1 MAPFFFTRLSGSY
14 VIDIVVVTYIK
25 LVVPCHYCRT
35 SLKAAAVL
43 LPLVGMTWVF
53 GLLAVNND
61 TIAFAWIFT
70 ILNSLQVASY
80 ILILLV
86 IN

>member
-1 MAPFFFTRLSGSY
+1 M
-14 VIDIVVVTYIK
+14 
-25 LVVPCHYCRT
+25 
-35 SLKAAAVL
+35 KAATVL
-43 LPLVGMTWVF
+43 LPLLGMTWVF